1 MEYYSEM
8 KRMIPMIQPTTWM
21 DLNGIIMSKKGQSPK
36 ITYSMIPFIGQSLNE
51 KVEMENG

>member
-51 KVEMENG
+51 KIEMENG